1 MKKTT
6 KNMAM
11 CMSLGMCFG
20 VAIGTSL
27 GTVFD
32 NISIGI
38 SVGISVGLLLGCIIG
53 TTKDNAINE
62 QLEKHGYTITQ
73 INKDEDEYIVTIV
86 DHSGEET
93 DIKVTAGIMETEL
106 FSVGDVVFV
115 DDEGDIEQAYD
126 KENM

>member
-38 SVGISVGLLLGCIIG
+38 SLGISLGLLLGCIIG
-53 TTKDNAINE
+53 TTRDKTINE
-62 QLEKHGYTITQ
+62 QLEKHGYTITE